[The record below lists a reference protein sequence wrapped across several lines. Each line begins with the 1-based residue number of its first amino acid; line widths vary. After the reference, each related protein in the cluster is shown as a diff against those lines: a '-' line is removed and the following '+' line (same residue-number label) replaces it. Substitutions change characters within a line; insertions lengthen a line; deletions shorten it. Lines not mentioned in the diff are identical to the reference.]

1 MTWRWILP
9 VFAWL
14 AALPARAAPVQLVY
28 SVTQLGLEVME
39 IRTEFEFTPL
49 GYRMQA
55 VSEAR
60 GLGRLFLPR
69 RQVTAVEGGWQGNDA
84 LPAAY
89 HSEAMMENGPR
100 RVVMR
105 YRGREPL
112 LLAVEPNDEAE
123 RLPVPPEQ
131 RLGTVDVLSAL
142 AKLVRVVGA
151 TGRCEAQS
159 SVFDGRRRMEWS
171 SRTLGQQNVRQAAL
185 GWNGPGLVCG
195 LESRMLAGYLR
206 RSDPAQVSQ
215 PRRGEAVMV
224 PLRPGLPPL
233 PVHVELPGAFGGL
246 RVDLVRFGVSG
257 QQAAQ

>member
-1 MTWRWILP
+1 MTWRWMLP
-9 VFAWL
+9 VFACL

-39 IRTEFEFTPL
+39 IHTEFDFTPQ
-49 GYRMQA
+49 GYRLRA

-60 GLGRLFLPR
+60 GIGRLFLPR
-69 RQVTAVEGGWQGNDA
+69 RQVTEVEGGWQGNDV

-89 HSEAMMENGPR
+89 RSDAMMESGPR

-105 YRGREPL
+105 YRGREPQ
-112 LLAVEPNDEAE
+112 LLALEPNDEAE
-123 RLPVPPEQ
+123 RFPVPPEQ

-159 SVFDGRRRMEWS
+159 AVFDGRRRMDWS
-171 SRTLGQQNVRQAAL
+171 ARTLGQQTIRQAAL

-195 LESRMLAGYLR
+195 LESRMLAGFLR
-206 RSDPAQVSQ
+206 RSDPAQVGQ
-215 PRRGEAVMV
+215 PRHGEAILV
-224 PLRPGLPPL
+224 PLRPNLPPL